1 MTIDF
6 TQLVDK
12 FAAIYDPL
20 VDMQEQV
27 AQAIEADV
35 EHPLWTF
42 SGDRETVAR
51 FVTSLDYEDDDTANS
66 TKTLPALVAL
76 PAEYCRLIPLINEKR
91 AALVVLLREMDKEST
106 FEGVKRSKYLLA
118 KLQLRR
124 LNRRA
129 LTRKYVELVHAPDSV
144 RYMWARTRSV
154 RKMTAEEAVSSVSTL
169 ISAAGTPVMQQ
180 ALLAEYAKLSGL
192 DPKEIVAR
200 VNIDSPQ
207 PRASMVVMGKR
218 VMGKTAMMPI
228 FYPWAK
234 GDPIPKLVP
243 LTESK
248 LDTGRLKRSDEIIE
262 EVAFTPISKFHRY
275 KHKTTNHK
283 D

>member
-1 MTIDF
+1 MSTDF
-6 TQLVDK
+6 TQLVDE

-20 VDMQEQV
+20 VDLQEQV

-35 EHPLWTF
+35 EYPLWSF
-42 SGDRETVAR
+42 SGGREKVAN
-51 FVTSLDYEDDDTANS
+51 FVVSLDYEDDDNANS

-76 PAEYCRLIPLINEKR
+76 PAEYCRLIHLINEKR
-91 AALVVLLREMDKEST
+91 TALATLLKEMDKEST

-129 LTRKYVELVHAPDSV
+129 LLRHYVELNDAPDSV
-144 RYMWARTRSV
+144 RYMWAQTRSV
-154 RKMTAEEAVSSVSTL
+154 RKMTAEKAVKSVAALIMDVST
-169 ISAAGTPVMQQ
+169 TEMKQ
-180 ALLAEYAKLSGL
+180 ALLAEHSKLSGL
-192 DPKEIVAR
+192 NPGEIVAR
-200 VNIDSPQ
+200 VNVNAPQ
-207 PRASMVVMGKR
+207 PRANMVINGKR
-218 VMGKTAMMPI
+218 VLGKTAMMPI
-228 FYPWAK
+228 FYPWKK
-234 GDPIPKLVP
+234 GDPIPKLIP

-248 LDTGRLKRSDEIIE
+248 PDSERLKRSDEIIE

-275 KHKTTNHK
+275 KQPHNKK